1 MRVAL
6 VHDWLTGMRG
16 GEKVLEGLCE
26 RFPDADIFTLFHHA
40 GSVSP
45 TIEISGIVQ
54 IPIGRYGTASGVD
67 LRPAVMSL
75 R

>member
-16 GEKVLEGLCE
+16 GEKVLELLCE
-26 RFPDADIFTLFHHA
+26 RYPEADIFTLFHVP

-45 TIEISGIVQ
+45 TIERHRMTTS
-54 IPIGRYGTASGVD
+54 
-67 LRPAVMSL
+67 
-75 R
+75 